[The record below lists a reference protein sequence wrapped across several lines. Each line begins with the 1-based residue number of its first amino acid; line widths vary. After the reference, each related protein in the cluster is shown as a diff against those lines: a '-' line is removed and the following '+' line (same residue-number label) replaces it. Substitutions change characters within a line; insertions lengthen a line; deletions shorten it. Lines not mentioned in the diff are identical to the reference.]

1 MEFIKNIA
9 IVGAFDRMN
18 YGDLLFPL
26 IIKKH
31 LNNKFGQDINI
42 NLFGHV
48 EADLTEYG
56 GFSTNPISHIFR
68 KNALPTPSAI
78 IVAGGE
84 VLAANWKDAFF
95 HIFGKTPWW
104 LTYIKKAFGEE
115 GEAWAIRTLL
125 GCKNSF
131 PYLFQKRN
139 FSSKVIIIYNSV
151 GGSSLSKRSQRFI
164 DSVTK
169 VLKDADYL
177 SVRDQKS
184 ADIIAKS
191 NAQFK
196 NVAISP
202 DCAAVLSKYYP
213 TNEMEKY
220 LSSEGQAIKK
230 SLNNKDFIVF
240 QTGIAF
246 CRKQEGLIA
255 EQINKLA
262 DTTNKVI
269 VLLPI
274 GRAAGHEDHIALLKI
289 SALLKK
295 SAILPTSNTIHDTI
309 WLISNSSLFIG
320 TSLHGAITAASYGV
334 PHIALTKKDP
344 KIPAYLETWGTESQ
358 RECIEFSQIFDT
370 AISRL
375 EENRDNLRAAG
386 NVLAEK
392 AYSAL
397 NNLADTLVIHKSAKH
412 KII

>member
-1 MEFIKNIA
+1 MDLTKNIA

-31 LNNKFGQDINI
+31 LNDKFGQDINI
-42 NLFGHV
+42 SFFGHI

-56 GFSTNPISHIFR
+56 GISTKPISHIFR
-68 KNALPTPSAI
+68 KHALPTPSAI

-84 VLAANWKDAFF
+84 VLAASWKDTFF
-95 HIFGKTPWW
+95 HIFGKFPWW
-104 LTYIKKAFGEE
+104 LKYIKNAFGEG
-115 GEAWAIRTLL
+115 GEAWAIRNRL

-139 FSSKVIIIYNSV
+139 LPNKTIIIYNSV
-151 GGSSLSKRSQRFI
+151 GGSSLSNRSQHFI
-164 DSVTK
+164 DSVTN
-169 VLKDADYL
+169 VLQDADYL

-196 NVAISP
+196 NIIVSP
-202 DCAAVLSKYYP
+202 DCAATLSKHYP
-213 TNEMEKY
+213 VHEIEKR

-230 SLNNKDFIVF
+230 SLTNKDFIVF

-246 CRKQEGLIA
+246 CRKQENSIA

-262 DTTNKVI
+262 DITRTIV

-274 GRAAGHEDHIALLKI
+274 GRAAGHEDHIALHKI
-289 SALLKK
+289 STLLKK
-295 SAILPTSNTIHDTI
+295 PAILPTSNTLYDTI
-309 WLISNSSLFIG
+309 WIISNSSLFMG

-344 KIPAYLETWGTESQ
+344 KIPAYLETWGTGPQ
-358 RECIEFSQIFDT
+358 RECIEFDQIFDT
-370 AISRL
+370 AMSRL
-375 EENRDNLRAAG
+375 VEDRDSLRAAG
-386 NVLAEK
+386 NALAEK
-392 AYSAL
+392 AHSAL
-397 NNLADTLVIHKSAKH
+397 NNLADTLVIQRPAKQ
-412 KII
+412 KF